1 MYLVIFYV
9 GRNVLLSDVFTLKCK
24 VHFDRLS
31 ELCVVCCV
39 IDMFRVAALHQFI
52 MQRLPAGI
60 YGSDDDIHP
69 SSRGFKIMS
78 REDLRAMID
87 VAYAEV
93 WVTV

>member
-1 MYLVIFYV
+1 MFCFEVYL
-9 GRNVLLSDVFTLKCK
+9 FTLQYKM
-24 VHFDRLS
+24 HFDCLS
-31 ELCVVCCV
+31 ELCV

-52 MQRLPAGI
+52 MQRLPASI

-93 WVTV
+93 WVTVSSCNKSMFSR